1 MNRARREVRF
11 KTVLLA
17 AAGLL
22 GVCAT
27 TQSEFADGFYSR
39 NDFQKVRKI
48 DAHIHL
54 SSADTTFIGQA
65 ARDNFS
71 LFTVNVDGKTY
82 LDQRNLA
89 LAHVK
94 QYPKRVAFATTFT
107 VGNWNDPDW
116 QQKTIADLTDS
127 FAKGALAVKVWKGIG
142 MELRDSDGSF
152 VMIDDPR
159 FDPIFDF
166 MAKHKIPLISHQGEP
181 KNCWLPVSDMTVGSA
196 KQYFTRNPQHHMYL
210 HPAYPSYE
218 KHMAARDHMV
228 EKHPD
233 LVVIGAHLASLEW
246 SVDEL
251 AKRLD
256 KYPNLA
262 VDLASRMMY
271 LQHQATTDWR
281 KVRDFLIKYQDRIL
295 YATDRGNWEGVYDSN
310 EALNRELHDTWVSD
324 WQFLTTDEIMTH
336 RHVVGE
342 FKGMKLPRSVVDKL
356 YRKNA
361 ERWIPGLAK
370 LQ

>member
-1 MNRARREVRF
+1 MKKAGRGFRFRAVWLSA
-11 KTVLLA
+11 V
-17 AAGLL
+17 GWL
-22 GVCAT
+22 GVAAT
-27 TQSEFADGFYSR
+27 GYFPMADEFYSR
-39 NDFQKVRKI
+39 EDFSNVSKI

-54 SSADTTFIGQA
+54 SSADTTFIQQA
-65 ARDNFS
+65 VRDHFS

-82 LDQRNLA
+82 LEQRNLA
-89 LAHVK
+89 LAHVN
-94 QYPKRVAFATTFT
+94 QYPRRVAFATTFT
-107 VGNWNDPDW
+107 VSNWNDPDW
-116 QQKTIADLTDS
+116 QPKTIADLKDS
-127 FAKGALAVKVWKGIG
+127 FARGALAVKVWKGIG
-142 MELRDSDGSF
+142 MELRDKDGSF

-166 MAKHKIPLISHQGEP
+166 MAKNKIPLISHQGEP

-196 KQYFTRNPQHHMYL
+196 KLYFTRNPQHHMFL
-210 HPAYPSYE
+210 HPEYPSYE
-218 KHMAARDHMV
+218 KHMAARDRMI

-262 VDLASRMMY
+262 VDMASRIMY
-271 LQHQATTDWR
+271 LQHQATTDWQ
-281 KVRDFLIKYQDRIL
+281 KVRHFLIKYQDRIL

-324 WQFLTTDEIMTH
+324 WTFLVTDQVMTH

-342 FKGMKLPRSVVDKL
+342 FRGLKLPRSVVDKI

>member
-1 MNRARREVRF
+1 MKKAGQGFRYRM
-11 KTVLLA
+11 
-17 AAGLL
+17 GLL
-22 GVCAT
+22 SVAVVLAVGAT
-27 TQSEFADGFYSR
+27 IRPETADGFYAR
-39 NDFQKVRKI
+39 DDFSKVGKI

-54 SSADTTFIGQA
+54 SSADTTFIRQA
-65 ARDNFS
+65 VRDNFS

-82 LDQRNLA
+82 LEQRNLA

-94 QYPKRVAFATTFT
+94 QYPRRVAFATTFT
-107 VGNWNDPDW
+107 VSNWNDPDW
-116 QQKTIADLTDS
+116 QQKTIADLRDS

-142 MELRDSDGSF
+142 MELRDKDGSF

-159 FDPIFDF
+159 FDPVFDF
-166 MAKHKIPLISHQGEP
+166 MAKNKIPLISHQGEP

-196 KQYFTRNPQHHMYL
+196 KLYFTRNPQHHMYL
-210 HPAYPSYE
+210 HPEYPSYE
-218 KHMAARDHMV
+218 KHMAARDHMI
-228 EKHPD
+228 EKHPN
-233 LVVIGAHLASLEW
+233 LIVIGAHLASLEW
-246 SVDEL
+246 SVDEI

-262 VDLASRMMY
+262 VDMASRIMY
-271 LQHQATTDWR
+271 LQHQATTDWQ
-281 KVRDFLIKYQDRIL
+281 KVRDFLIRYQDRIL

-324 WQFLTTDEIMTH
+324 WTFLTTDQVMTH

-342 FKGMKLPRSVVDKL
+342 FKGVKLPRSVIDKI

-361 ERWIPGLAK
+361 ERWIPGVAK